1 MPGFTGGAPPPPPP
15 APLLV
20 DRGLRLDASFLP
32 ILVRPSAEE
41 TRDSKTLTAAVEALR
56 SGGYRQASILLED
69 YRRHSVGSLGIRC
82 LHGWALALSGELDVA
97 RNMATELVAGE
108 DPAAPGPAYL
118 MGVVLD
124 EQGREGDAF
133 AWYQKALRAVPS
145 DADLLT
151 RTAQTGSAARAP
163 EFVLDCLEKLDQSGG
178 LPLEL
183 EPLRARAL
191 SQAGRGEAALLT
203 YDLLLGQLGEKPD
216 FLAEAGLCAFGLGNE
231 RNDPSFFDLAA
242 DYFSRSVEVDPQ
254 NSRASYNLGCALD
267 WGGDSSGAELSYAR
281 ALEVRPDYLAAAEN
295 LSELLLRNDRPGEA
309 REILKEQLRQP
320 LPETSRSRLIARLAL
335 LEEAGSDEG

>member
-1 MPGFTGGAPPPPPP
+1 MPGFAGGTPPPSPM
-15 APLLV
+15 LV
-20 DRGLRLDASFLP
+20 ERGLRLDASFLP
-32 ILVRPSAEE
+32 VLVRPSAEE
-41 TRDSKTLTAAVEALR
+41 TRDSKILTAAVEALR
-56 SGGYRQASILLED
+56 SGGYRRACILLED

-82 LHGWALALSGELDVA
+82 LHAWALALAGELDVA
-97 RNMATELVAGE
+97 RNMATALVAGE

-124 EQGREGDAF
+124 EQGRRADAF
-133 AWYQKALRAVPS
+133 AWYQLALRASPS
-145 DADLLT
+145 DADLLK

-163 EFVLDCLEKLDQSGG
+163 EFVLECLEKLDRRGG

-191 SQAGRGEAALLT
+191 AQAGRGEAALLT

-254 NSRASYNLGCALD
+254 NARASYNLGCALD

-281 ALEVRPDYLAAAEN
+281 ALEVRPDYLEAAEN
-295 LSELLLRNDRPGEA
+295 LSELLVRNDRPGEA
-309 REILKEQLRQP
+309 REILNEQLRQP
-320 LPETSRSRLIARLAL
+320 LPETSRSRLLARLAL
-335 LEEAGSDEG
+335 LEEPRAIEG